1 RNINTPVAVL
11 IEGMIN
17 PARLSCNP
25 RLRITVK
32 VGFIITSV
40 GSIVVANMH
49 IKKTPNHLYLYFAK
63 ANPHEALASTVS
75 IVVTM
80 ATTMVLKKY
89 FMKSIVDH
97 EYAKLSKVGF
107 SGKIFN
113 G

>member
-1 RNINTPVAVL
+1 AVL

-32 VGFIITSV
+32 AGFIITYV

-63 ANPHEALASTVS
+63 SNTHEALASTVS
-75 IVVTM
+75 IDVTM
-80 ATTMVLKKY
+80 ETTIVLKKY
-89 FMKSIVDH
+89 LIKFIVDH
-97 EYAKLSKVGF
+97 EYAKLSKVGL